1 VALAAGPALWTG
13 DLAAQSPTARR
24 VAVTIDDLPA
34 GGPWRFDV
42 SVVDSM
48 TAELLA
54 ALGRHRVPAIGF
66 VIGAKV
72 AGPDGGPDPARVA
85 VLERW
90 LDAGLELG
98 NHSYSHHD
106 LHRVPVE
113 VYVRDALRGDSL
125 VRSVLVPRGAA
136 PRFFRHPLLHTGQD
150 AATRRTLED
159 SLAAH
164 GYRVAPVTIDNYDY
178 LFANAYDQARAAQDG
193 GTMRRIEREYLA
205 YMQRVVVYYE
215 TQSVALLG
223 REVAQTLLLHANA
236 LNARTF
242 DAFATW
248 LAARGY
254 GFVSLETALED
265 PAYGS
270 PDEYYGPGG
279 ITWLHRWA
287 LTQGKRGAFFAG
299 EPEVPDWI
307 GRP

>member
-1 VALAAGPALWTG
+1 
-13 DLAAQSPTARR
+13 
-24 VAVTIDDLPA
+24 
-34 GGPWRFDV
+34 
-42 SVVDSM
+42 
-48 TAELLA
+48 
-54 ALGRHRVPAIGF
+54 VPAIGF
-66 VIGAKV
+66 VIGAKTSS
-72 AGPDGGPDPARVA
+72 ADGGPDDARVA
-85 VLERW
+85 LLERW
-90 LDAGLELG
+90 LDAGLQLG
-98 NHSYSHHD
+98 NHSYSHPD

-113 VYVRDALRGDSL
+113 AYIRDVLRADSL
-125 VRSVLVPRGAA
+125 LRHVQAQRGAV
-136 PRFFRHPLLHTGQD
+136 PRFFRHPFLHTGRD
-150 AATRRTLED
+150 AATRRTVED
-159 SLAAH
+159 ALAAH
-164 GYRVAPVTIDNYDY
+164 GYRIAPVTIDNYDY
-178 LFANAYDQARAAQDG
+178 LFASAYDRARAGRDSL
-193 GTMRRIEREYLA
+193 TMRRIEGEYLD
-205 YMQRVVVYYE
+205 YMQRVVAYYE
-215 TQSVALLG
+215 AQSVALLG
-223 REVAQTLLLHANA
+223 REMAQTLLLHANA